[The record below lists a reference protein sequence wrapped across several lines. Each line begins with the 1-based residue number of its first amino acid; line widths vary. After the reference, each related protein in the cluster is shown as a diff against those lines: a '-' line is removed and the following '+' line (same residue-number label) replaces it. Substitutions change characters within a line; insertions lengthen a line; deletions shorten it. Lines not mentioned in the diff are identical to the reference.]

1 MISTHSS
8 DMQRSFLLFLLFL
21 SQIIVENF
29 VIISGLLNPGVN
41 YANADISKVKHINR
55 DYIGG
60 YRTRTNDEGG
70 RQLQG
75 LLFFNSNFLGVFI
88 ISYRYQVK
96 NKLTDISFSA
106 IASITPRK
114 SEETVKEGRNIESKN
129 R

>member
-60 YRTRTNDEGG
+60 YRTRTNNEGG

-75 LLFFNSNFLGVFI
+75 LLFFNSNFLGVF
-88 ISYRYQVK
+88 YYQ
-96 NKLTDISFSA
+96 L
-106 IASITPRK
+106 
-114 SEETVKEGRNIESKN
+114 
-129 R
+129 